1 MIGSENTSNHRK
13 KSLPEDTIN
22 NYFQKI
28 FNSDKNACAPNI
40 SQISTRVQS
49 YTCNMQDM
57 DVDPNLEEVNDAI
70 LKLGTGVSV
79 DGISPEVFKILP
91 NNMRQ
96 IIAQLMGIV
105 FNSDYPELWQKQLLL
120 AFQKKG
126 HCISDPKLRGIGI
139 GPGLSRVFDIMMNM
153 RSCNWYKPNIEQA
166 GFREGQGCLVQIFT
180 IYLLLDFP

>member
-1 MIGSENTSNHRK
+1 
-13 KSLPEDTIN
+13 
-22 NYFQKI
+22 
-28 FNSDKNACAPNI
+28 
-40 SQISTRVQS
+40 
-49 YTCNMQDM
+49 MQDM

-96 IIAQLMGIV
+96 IIAQLMGKV
-105 FNSDYPELWQKQLLL
+105 FNSDYPELWQKQLFL
-120 AFQKKG
+120 AAPKKG

-153 RSCNWYKPNIEQA
+153 RFCN
-166 GFREGQGCLVQIFT
+166 G
-180 IYLLLDFP
+180 